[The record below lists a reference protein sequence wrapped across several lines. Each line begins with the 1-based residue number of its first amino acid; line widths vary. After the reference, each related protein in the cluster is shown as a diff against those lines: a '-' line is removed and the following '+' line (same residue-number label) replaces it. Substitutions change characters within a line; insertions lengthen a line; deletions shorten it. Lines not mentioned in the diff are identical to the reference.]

1 MQHLARLSVIF
12 RRNRLLMIVISIA
25 FLSILIVSAA
35 VSYVMLFTSPEL
47 VGRLQDAF
55 ESARGYIAIPP
66 PPPYTI
72 GLYSFIFLNNI
83 GHFWNPARVWV
94 WLPFVGAYSLGYE
107 LLFNALVIGGI
118 ASFAGV
124 TRGAFYTFVG
134 LTPHGIIEIPA
145 FILEFTALARWHV
158 TATLA
163 IYAKLSGRRVDR
175 PLVLEGIE
183 DTVALS
189 LFSVALFAI
198 AAYVEAFITPRFL
211 GL

>member
-1 MQHLARLSVIF
+1 MQHLARLRLIF

-25 FLSILIVSAA
+25 FLSILIVSGA
-35 VSYVMLFTSPEL
+35 VSYVMLLTSPEL
-47 VGRLQDAF
+47 VRRLQDVFA
-55 ESARGYIAIPP
+55 SARGYIVIPP
-66 PPPYTI
+66 PPPYTV

-83 GHFWNPARVWV
+83 GHFWDPARVWV

-107 LLFNALVIGGI
+107 LLLNALVIGGV
-118 ASFAGV
+118 ASFTSF
-124 TRGAFYTFVG
+124 TRGAVYTFAG

-163 IYAKLSGRRVDR
+163 IYAKLSGRKVDR
-175 PLVLEGIE
+175 PLVVEGIR
-183 DTVALS
+183 DTVVLS
-189 LFSVALFAI
+189 LLSVALFAL